1 MVSVLVRTIGLG
13 VEIAQQLVHEIL
25 SRNLRGRKAVA
36 CYAGVNRA
44 KDLPVGVYMRDILGS
59 ASASAVDLGAS
70 VTRVLCAAVVA
81 VLLRSTCERE
91 NGPSAIGA
99 LAIVLPLSENALRA
113 RARSMQTAAYRRG
126 QQRSLVH
133 TASSSDAWRRVDPRS
148 GPEQQ
153 CTVPRWGTSV
163 RADRRNPLR
172 QDEGRSRP
180 PRS

>member
-70 VTRVLCAAVVA
+70 AARIMCCRRGGFA
-81 VLLRSTCERE
+81 
-91 NGPSAIGA
+91 
-99 LAIVLPLSENALRA
+99 SEHLRA
-113 RARSMQTAAYRRG
+113 RKRAECNWRPGNRAPA
-126 QQRSLVH
+126 QRER
-133 TASSSDAWRRVDPRS
+133 TPRS
-148 GPEQQ
+148 
-153 CTVPRWGTSV
+153 CSLN
-163 RADRRNPLR
+163 ADRCL
-172 QDEGRSRP
+172 S
-180 PRS
+180 